1 MFNRLREGFRQER
14 KMQPESESVRSVDD
28 GGHLSRRS
36 SSKVVPGLPRPLTFK
51 RMSSEKREKLLEGPV
66 SPKQRRAT
74 SLHQRRGN
82 PPDRIKRDQDDKG
95 NDVYNGSGRD
105 QEEAYETSSVHSA
118 VSTARSD
125 LEAVLADWSGRGAH
139 VDFQSH
145 EEEPLVQG
153 RFLGH
158 GSMGSVFETSVRG
171 FDFALKRRFCRR
183 KIGEA
188 ERKEIEILKKLSHRH
203 IIRLAGSYTHRNFLG
218 LLLWPVATCDLATFL
233 EDYEAVMD
241 NSPEDHARGERMI
254 ALSAM
259 GDGSEVFEISANS
272 ILKCRMG
279 CIISAVEY
287 LHSQNIRHK
296 DLKPSN
302 ILLSAGRVFLT
313 DFGTATD
320 FSDRTSSTT
329 EGIERGTPKYFAP
342 EMAAYEGS
350 GRPADI
356 FSLGCVLLEMH
367 TIQQKQRL
375 HTLRD
380 LRAKHDKSFQANH
393 EAIVDWLARPVE
405 RESGV
410 DRQIK
415 DTIGWMLSKNP
426 AERPTVG
433 KVRENFALIDTFQA
447 HQSSSQLFMGCCR
460 NLYISRNVHEREIK
474 EAYLRGVNHSA
485 EMKERL
491 TTELYG
497 QAQIASKMEK
507 EIIELVKQH
516 HALQKRVTEL
526 QESANQQPPD
536 SDDSVEERRDE
547 QRYVKVTR
555 MHLAEQSPDAATLT
569 PAGPIHRYHSSSRP
583 TPSAVS
589 AIRPKS
595 QVVMN
600 APGSDFGGKNMYYR
614 SRFLDTG
621 NTMKAAQGA

>member
-125 LEAVLADWSGRGAH
+125 LEAVLADWSGR
-139 VDFQSH
+139 
-145 EEEPLVQG
+145 
-153 RFLGH
+153 
-158 GSMGSVFETSVRG
+158 
-171 FDFALKRRFCRR
+171 
-183 KIGEA
+183 
-188 ERKEIEILKKLSHRH
+188 
-203 IIRLAGSYTHRNFLG
+203 
-218 LLLWPVATCDLATFL
+218 ATCDLATFL

-254 ALSAM
+254 ALGAM

-426 AERPTVG
+426 AERPT
-433 KVRENFALIDTFQA
+433 
-447 HQSSSQLFMGCCR
+447 
-460 NLYISRNVHEREIK
+460 ER
-474 EAYLRGVNHSA
+474 
-485 EMKERL
+485 
-491 TTELYG
+491 
-497 QAQIASKMEK
+497 
-507 EIIELVKQH
+507 
-516 HALQKRVTEL
+516 
-526 QESANQQPPD
+526 P
-536 SDDSVEERRDE
+536 
-547 QRYVKVTR
+547 
-555 MHLAEQSPDAATLT
+555 
-569 PAGPIHRYHSSSRP
+569 
-583 TPSAVS
+583 
-589 AIRPKS
+589 
-595 QVVMN
+595 
-600 APGSDFGGKNMYYR
+600 
-614 SRFLDTG
+614 
-621 NTMKAAQGA
+621 